1 MVFRDRA
8 QWYWLLAAKPPMELV
23 SINNPPITIVLMIRQ
38 LKYYSVTN
46 RCFVW
51 GVNKKKIYTL
61 VWLLIVKIAEENW
74 SSNFGSQGKHL
85 GHKCLRLPRWWWRR
99 WWPCK
104 WPPLI
109 PGPTAPPSLPPLPN
123 SHTSDIGSRPMTN
136 PPTLMTNPLL
146 FLLHSYVL
154 ILTLTDLHSTYSY
167 THTQSWPTATYQAE
181 KGKDKGIFKVARVP
195 ALSGLKYINSSKYG
209 MGLPPKVLLKSPSPQ
224 TKQEDTASTSEL
236 KVQYIRLSKW
246 MFWQSVCSS

>member
-1 MVFRDRA
+1 
-8 QWYWLLAAKPPMELV
+8 
-23 SINNPPITIVLMIRQ
+23 MIRQ

-46 RCFVW
+46 TCFVW
-51 GVNKKKIYTL
+51 DVNKKYIFFYDCWGKLEIEFWVSRKTP
-61 VWLLIVKIAEENW
+61 
-74 SSNFGSQGKHL
+74 GSQMFAIAPVL
-85 GHKCLRLPRWWWRR
+85 EVVAVQVTTTNP
-99 WWPCK
+99 WPH
-104 WPPLI
+104 PLE
-109 PGPTAPPSLPPLPN
+109 ASLPPLPN
-123 SHTSDIGSRPMTN
+123 SHTSDIGSRPLTN

-224 TKQEDTASTSEL
+224 TKQEETSPPY
-236 KVQYIRLSKW
+236 QNSRCNI
-246 MFWQSVCSS
+246 

>member
-8 QWYWLLAAKPPMELV
+8 HWYWLLAAKPPMELV

-85 GHKCLRLPRWWWRR
+85 GHKCLRLPQYWRWWV
-99 WWPCK
+99 CK

-109 PGPTAPPSLPPLPN
+109 SGPTLSTPSPKLPHLWYWFPPNDQPPHPHDQPLALRVL
-123 SHTSDIGSRPMTN
+123 S
-136 PPTLMTNPLL
+136 PT
-146 FLLHSYVL
+146 FLRTYP
-154 ILTLTDLHSTYSY
+154 YSY
-167 THTQSWPTATYQAE
+167 
-181 KGKDKGIFKVARVP
+181 
-195 ALSGLKYINSSKYG
+195 
-209 MGLPPKVLLKSPSPQ
+209 
-224 TKQEDTASTSEL
+224 
-236 KVQYIRLSKW
+236 RLT
-246 MFWQSVCSS
+246 